1 VSTSETYSLAMGTDV
16 CCRILGIDPA
26 SMLHAAGLTHLRAH
40 GGKLRVSA
48 AQFFEAWNALDS
60 LSERPD
66 FVTYLGVN
74 IARGPVIPVFFA
86 LSCAPDLDTGLVR
99 LSHFKSLL
107 GPTRMHVYR
116 DRDGL
121 RVEYDSA
128 DASLEVP
135 PSLGALH
142 LVYSVEAARL
152 ATAHRVVPVSAA
164 FKAPEDERR
173 QIAGHL
179 GVMPEYGHTA
189 TLTYSPEDSRRRFIS
204 ENPDLWQ
211 DFEQDLRQQLAAQ
224 RSASSMAAR
233 VRATLMELF
242 PTGRANAK
250 DVCASLAVSRST
262 LQRGLRS
269 EETTFQEVL
278 DATRRELAIRYL
290 TKSDLR
296 ILEIAS
302 MLGYRDANSFTRS
315 FGRWTGRSPAD
326 FRREANR
333 RGD

>member
-1 VSTSETYSLAMGTDV
+1 MSNSETYSLAMGTEV
-16 CCRILGIDPA
+16 CCRILDIDPA
-26 SMLHAAGLTHLRAH
+26 RMLQAAGLADLKDD

-48 AQFFEAWNALDS
+48 AQFFAAWNALDS
-60 LSERPD
+60 LAERPD
-66 FVTYLGVN
+66 SITYLGVN
-74 IARGPVIPVFFA
+74 IARGPIIPVFFA
-86 LSCAPDLDTGLVR
+86 LSCAPNLDTGLVR

-116 DRDGL
+116 DKVGL

-128 DASLEVP
+128 DAGLEVP

-152 ATAHRVVPVSAA
+152 ATAHHIVPVSAA
-164 FKAPEDERR
+164 FKAPEEERR

-179 GVMPEYGHTA
+179 GVMPDYGDTA
-189 TLTYSPEDSRRRFIS
+189 MLTYAHEDSRRRFIS

-211 DFEQDLRQQLAAQ
+211 DFEQDLKRQLAAQ
-224 RSASSMAAR
+224 RNAGSVAAR
-233 VRATLMELF
+233 VQTTLMNLF
-242 PTGRANAK
+242 PTGRANAE
-250 DVCASLAVSRST
+250 DVCASLGFSRST
-262 LQRGLRS
+262 LQRGLRH
-269 EETTFQEVL
+269 ENTTFQEVL
-278 DATRRELAIRYL
+278 DATRKELSIRYL

-296 ILEIAS
+296 IGEIAS

-326 FRREANR
+326 FRQEAKR
-333 RGD
+333 PID